1 MPKVVDALSTLSF
14 LALDRGLVPTP
25 VLHAAC
31 RGRVA
36 KRLRTERA
44 GTLDERSDRFR
55 ALVQE
60 LRSGAVTTHTAE
72 ANEQHYE
79 VPTRFFEAVL
89 GPRLKYSSCLYP
101 PGVDDLAAA
110 EVAMLELYGERARLA
125 DGQRIL
131 ELGCGWGSLT
141 LWMAET
147 YPDAEVVALSN
158 SRTQREHIEKQAADR
173 GLANVHV
180 ITADVATFDPADHG
194 EGAPFDRVVS
204 VEMLE
209 HVRNHGVIFER
220 IARWLADDGL
230 FFTHV
235 FAGRDVC
242 FRYDADDR
250 RDWMARH
257 FFSGGLMPRDDL
269 FLHLQ
274 DDLAIVDHWTL
285 SGVHYQR
292 TSLAWLANLETH
304 RAELDR
310 LVGTVQVRRWRAF
323 FAGCAALFGHDDGEA
338 FGVSHYL
345 FRPRTRP

>member
-1 MPKVVDALSTLSF
+1 MAKVVDALSSLSF
-14 LALDRGLVPTP
+14 RALDRGLIPTP

-44 GTLDERSDRFR
+44 GTVDERSDRFR
-55 ALVQE
+55 ALVRE

-101 PGVDDLAAA
+101 PGVEDLAAA
-110 EVAMLELYGERARLA
+110 EVAMLERYGERARLA

-147 YPDAEVVALSN
+147 YPAAEVVALSN
-158 SRTQREHIEKQAADR
+158 SRSQREHIEDQAAER
-173 GLANVHV
+173 GLANVRV

-194 EGAPFDRVVS
+194 EGTPFDRVVS

-220 IARWLADDGL
+220 ISRWLADDGL

-235 FAGRDVC
+235 FSGRDVC

-257 FFSGGLMPRDDL
+257 FFSGGLMPSDDL

-274 DDLAIVDHWTL
+274 DDLAIVDHWRS
-285 SGVHYQR
+285 SGIHYQR

-304 RAELDR
+304 RAELER
-310 LVGTVQVRRWRAF
+310 LVGKVQVRRWRAF
-323 FAGCAALFGHDDGEA
+323 FAGCAALFGHADGEA

-345 FRPRTRP
+345 FEPRR

>member
-1 MPKVVDALSTLSF
+1 MSRIGDVASAVSF
-14 LALDRGLVPTP
+14 KALDAGLVPDA

-31 RGRVA
+31 RARVA
-36 KRLRTERA
+36 KRLRVERA
-44 GTLDERSDRFR
+44 GSVEERSERFR

-60 LRSGAVTTHTAE
+60 LRSGDVATHTTE

-79 VPTRFFEAVL
+79 VPTRFFERVL
-89 GPRLKYSSCLYP
+89 GPHLKYSSCYYP
-101 PGVDDLAAA
+101 PGIDDLGAA
-110 EVAMLELYGERARLA
+110 EAAMLQVYGQRARLA

-147 YPDAEVVALSN
+147 YPGAEVVALSN
-158 SRTQREHIEKQAADR
+158 SRTQREHIEKQAAER
-173 GLANVHV
+173 GLANLHV
-180 ITADVATFDPADHG
+180 ITADVSTFDPAEHG

-209 HVRNHGVIFER
+209 HVRNHGVIFGR

-235 FAGRDVC
+235 FAGADVC

-250 RDWMARH
+250 RDWMAKH
-257 FFSGGLMPRDDL
+257 FFSGGLMPSDDL

-274 DDLAIVDHWTL
+274 DDLALVDHWRL
-285 SGVHYQR
+285 SGTHYAR
-292 TSLAWLANLETH
+292 TSWAWLANLDAHE
-304 RAELDR
+304 AELR
-310 LVGTVQVRRWRAF
+310 TLVGKVQVRRWRAF
-323 FAGCAALFGHDDGEA
+323 FAGCAALFGHDDGQA

-345 FRPRTRP
+345 FSPRR